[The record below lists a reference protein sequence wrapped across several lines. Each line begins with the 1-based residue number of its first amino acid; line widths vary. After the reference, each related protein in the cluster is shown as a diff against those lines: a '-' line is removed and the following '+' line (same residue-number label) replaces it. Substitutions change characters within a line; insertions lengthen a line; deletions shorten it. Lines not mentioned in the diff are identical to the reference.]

1 MRFAS
6 CKPSAYKENENK
18 EQREFILDH
27 IWGTSTK
34 RDLEEREWKYAGI
47 TEGNWVERRGK
58 ICIPIHLEER
68 RKGYIIW
75 RPCSPGQTDWKRSW
89 QLWKSHVPQIWG
101 AAEDCLHST
110 RRCWEKGEL
119 VSHVNICFPKHLQ
132 K

>member
-58 ICIPIHLEER
+58 SAFR
-68 RKGYIIW
+68 FIW
-75 RPCSPGQTDWKRSW
+75 RREGKATLSEDHVHQGKQAEKEADSCESLMCPRSEGQLKIVYTA
-89 QLWKSHVPQIWG
+89 QEGVG
-101 AAEDCLHST
+101 
-110 RRCWEKGEL
+110 RRE
-119 VSHVNICFPKHLQ
+119 N
-132 K
+132 